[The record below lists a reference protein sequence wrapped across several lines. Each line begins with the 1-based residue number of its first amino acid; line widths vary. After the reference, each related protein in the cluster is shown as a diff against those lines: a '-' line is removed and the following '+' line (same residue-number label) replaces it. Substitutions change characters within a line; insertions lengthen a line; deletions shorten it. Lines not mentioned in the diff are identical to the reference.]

1 MFSLKLIIFF
11 SLLSTQVLAQI
22 TDASFFPAMRSI
34 NPGVAHLRKVGF
46 VSIDVNK
53 KDITK
58 QHDVIGSSLIG
69 GIKTDTTLTKGTL
82 FWGGKGGGWITPE
95 VVIDS
100 EKGEQKVTSQFTTFT
115 RMQINQA
122 SSTFHSFLV
131 DFRFFGISYSGA
143 NYNYLN
149 QFRVDNP
156 PSANYFDINYDQDY
170 KNIKIGTALA
180 YRGFRLGGFVYTTT
194 SQGQWD
200 YSFYDPSTG
209 NRGSTENFPV
219 ETTAKGYGVG
229 FGYTHPSFRLE
240 ASREAMTENKLTVTG
255 SFPRDYSTPDTAQRT
270 SVVVETRLKWFSAGI
285 RHRMMKGNYY
295 DLEDIISSNLL
306 YGNLSKDD
314 ERDETSFNFS
324 LGSSKGL
331 SFSAS
336 YSISTVKG
344 MEEDPILLN
353 DELYPAKTTSK
364 AMGVNVSYVY

>member
-1 MFSLKLIIFF
+1 MFILLWSLY
-11 SLLSTQVLAQI
+11 LSEATAQI

-46 VSIDVNK
+46 LSVDVNK
-53 KDITK
+53 KDIKK
-58 QHDVIGSSLIG
+58 QHDVTSNNILG
-69 GIKTDTTLTKGTL
+69 GIKTDTTLTKGSL

-100 EKGEQKVTSQFTTFT
+100 EKGEQTETIRRASDT
-115 RMQINQA
+115 RVQINEA

-131 DFRFFGISYSGA
+131 DFRFFGVSYSGA
-143 NYNYLN
+143 NYAYLN
-149 QFRVDNP
+149 KFRIGTP
-156 PSANYFDINYDQDY
+156 PDVNAFDVNYDQDY
-170 KNIKIGTALA
+170 KNIKVGTALA
-180 YRGFRLGGFVYTTT
+180 YRGFRLGGFVYTTS

-200 YSFYDPSTG
+200 YTYYDPTTG
-209 NRGSTENFPV
+209 NQGTTENFPV

-229 FGYTHPSFRLE
+229 FGYTHSSFRFE

-255 SFPRDYSTPDTAQRT
+255 SFPRDVSAPDTAQRT
-270 SVVVETRLKWFSAGI
+270 SMVLETRFKWFSAGI
-285 RHRMMKGNYY
+285 RYRLMKGNYY

-306 YGNLSKDD
+306 YGNLTKDD
-314 ERDETSFNFS
+314 ERDETSFNFA

-344 MEEDPILLN
+344 TQEDPILLN
-353 DELYPAKTTSK
+353 DELYPVKTTST